1 MPKKAAAV
9 AAEVK
14 PSARNVAVAK
24 VVGETLDALF
34 PGEPPNRVYQKISTE
49 YSAAL
54 LTRMQSLPLRPAD
67 SPQSYRQLHPP
78 DRGDTERTDH
88 GREGERGHYA
98 AVSASSNAGKA
109 CGDEI

>member
-54 LTRMQSLPLRPAD
+54 LTRMQSLHLRPAD
-67 SPQSYRQLHPP
+67 SPQSHRQLHPP
-78 DRGDTERTDH
+78 DGGNPERTDH
-88 GREGERGHYA
+88 RREGERGDH
-98 AVSASSNAGKA
+98 SAISARSYPGQA